1 MTAGSETMRAAVLT
15 GPGEVACEDVPI
27 PELRPG
33 DVLVRTHRASICGSD
48 THVVYDGFS
57 HHAFP
62 GPPGYPG
69 HEGVGVV
76 SEVAQGVDGVE
87 VGDKVLTVPQ
97 PIESMCF
104 AEYQRIAAGSVIR
117 LRDDA
122 DLDRALMAQQLGTVM
137 YAARRFLANLEA
149 RETAVV
155 IGAGSVGLFFVQ
167 ALRRAGFDRVV
178 VSDLEPHRLD
188 IARELG
194 ATVAVHAP
202 RESVVEAALDVSGGP
217 GADFVVEAAG
227 YDLTREQAVD
237 AVAAGGRIG
246 FFGFPERQ
254 EPSPFPFNAAFRK
267 SLTMLTSVGTQQEPG
282 LRSFRDAVEAIERG
296 EYEVDYLLAPV
307 LPVERAQEAMDAA
320 RARRAVKISI
330 GFGAD

>member
-1 MTAGSETMRAAVLT
+1 MSAGELMRAAVLT
-15 GPGEVACEDVPI
+15 GPGRLECEHVPL

-33 DVLVRTHRASICGSD
+33 DVLVRTVRASICGSD

-57 HHAFP
+57 HHPFP

-76 SEVAQGVDGVE
+76 TELGPDVSGLE
-87 VGDKVLTVPQ
+87 VGDKVLAVPQ

-104 AEYQRIAAGSVIR
+104 AEYQRIQAASVIR

-122 DLDRALMAQQLGTVM
+122 DLDRALMAQQLGTVLF
-137 YAARRFLANLEA
+137 ASRRFLDGLPTDG
-149 RETAVV
+149 TAVV

-167 ALRRAGFDRVV
+167 ALRRAGFERVV

-188 IARELG
+188 LARELG
-194 ATVAVHAP
+194 ATITVRAP
-202 RESVVEAALDVSGGP
+202 GESVVDATLDLTGGE

-227 YDLTREQAVD
+227 YDATRGQAVE
-237 AVAAGGRIG
+237 AVAPGGRIG
-246 FFGFPERQ
+246 FFGFPETQ
-254 EPSPFPFNAAFRK
+254 EPSPFPFNSAFRK

-282 LRSFRDAVEAIERG
+282 LRSFHEALDGIERG
-296 EYEVDYLLAPV
+296 DYEVDYLLTPV
-307 LPVERAQEAMDAA
+307 FPVEEAQAAMDAA
-320 RARRAVKISI
+320 RARRGAKVSIS
-330 GFGAD
+330 FGSD